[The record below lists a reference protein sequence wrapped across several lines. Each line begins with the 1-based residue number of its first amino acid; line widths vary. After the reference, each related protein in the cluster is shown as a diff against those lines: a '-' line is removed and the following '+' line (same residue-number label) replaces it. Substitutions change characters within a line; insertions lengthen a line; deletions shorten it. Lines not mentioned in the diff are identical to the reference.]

1 MRHKRKAK
9 VGGDNCYLLQVCSDK
24 VTQEGEQGET
34 APDNGQE
41 GKFWF
46 DVNLPEIHIPTNP
59 KPKQT
64 PGRPAEPMIA
74 SLPMVQTANAPFV
87 VTPEM
92 VVDPLVRGAEWVQR
106 AVTSTQPFEKS
117 WAKPA
122 ATTYRV
128 ASPSGGVTLPRSA
141 PTMTTP
147 QKGLAVNKIGA
158 KANLAYVG
166 VDIISELLEAYN
178 DGRIQTAADVVNI
191 LARYPVEVEQ
201 GLRYMGEKGYDAIMR
216 GDLVTLGDVVASLNP
231 SFATHKLAEE
241 TLQLLGVPYPG
252 SNPSTAAHPKPPPV
266 VVGFG
271 DGPEGSVSATLDNI
285 RRDLPPDVVQGAK
298 DIWEATK
305 VFNPMAGLIELGTKL
320 LSGSG

>member
-24 VTQEGEQGET
+24 VTREGEQGET
-34 APDNGQE
+34 TPDNGQE

-46 DVNLPEIHIPTNP
+46 DVNLPDLPIPTNP

-64 PGRPAEPMIA
+64 PGHPAEPMIA

-92 VVDPLVRGAEWVQR
+92 VVDPLVRGTEWVQR
-106 AVTSTQPFEKS
+106 AATSTQPFEKS
-117 WAKPA
+117 WSKPA

-128 ASPSGGVTLPRSA
+128 ESPSGGVTLPRSA

-166 VDIISELLEAYN
+166 VDIVSALLEAYN
-178 DGRIQTAADVVNI
+178 DGRIQTAADVADI

-201 GLRYMGEKGYDAIMR
+201 GLRYMGETAYDAIMR

-231 SFATHKLAEE
+231 SIATHKLAEE

-252 SNPSTAAHPKPPPV
+252 STLSSTEAHPKPPPLV
-266 VVGFG
+266 GGFG

-285 RRDLPPDVVQGAK
+285 RDIPPDVVQGATEV
-298 DIWEATK
+298 WEATK
-305 VFNPMAGLIELGTKL
+305 VFNPMAGLIELGARL